1 MTQLKAELRGMR
13 NINSDLQRDYNRILE
28 SKKTIEKSFREER
41 ERSVTSQSEMAITKK
56 NKWLEL
62 ERQKHDIEIIYKE
75 KEEQLKT

>member
-62 ERQKHDIEIIYKE
+62 ERQKHDI
-75 KEEQLKT
+75 

>member
-1 MTQLKAELRGMR
+1 MR